1 MSTESSAYPFA
12 QTIESLKRAIPQAL
26 QSPLVGIICG
36 SGLSGLGSTLK
47 DIVLVPY
54 DTIPGFAQSTVPG
67 HKSSLAFGFMG
78 DSSVPVVAMLGRFH
92 PYEGHELSSVT
103 YPVRVMARLGV
114 KYMIITNAAGA
125 LNPRLAVGTVVVVQ
139 DHLALPNLTGLNPLL
154 GPQVSLDHP
163 RFLPVSDAYSVTL
176 RRLAFIASH
185 QLSIDQSAL
194 AEGVYAWVSGPTYE
208 SPAEGRF
215 LRAAGADVVGM
226 STVPE
231 VVVAREEGMEVMV
244 LSLVT
249 NAVVI
254 PETYRS
260 IKDEVI
266 AELAGQKV
274 EAPPAEVVSHDEVLT
289 LGREKGDMMKSLV
302 ERVVQLLPRSEK

>member
-12 QTIESLKRAIPQAL
+12 QTIDSLKRAIPQAL

-54 DTIPGFAQSTVPG
+54 DTIPGFAQSTV
-67 HKSSLAFGFMG
+67 
-78 DSSVPVVAMLGRFH
+78 
-92 PYEGHELSSVT
+92 
-103 YPVRVMARLGV
+103 
-114 KYMIITNAAGA
+114 TNAAGA